1 MVGFGGGKNEGGQVG
16 QEVRRLLVDIEKE
29 LGVWKEGIKSVVAD
43 LPKTT
48 GSK

>member
-16 QEVRRLLVDIEKE
+16 MEVRKILVEIEKE
-29 LGVWKEGIKSVVAD
+29 LGVWKEGIRDAIAD

-48 GSK
+48 GK